1 MSLKDQLREEVRAE
15 SQKLKDMSF
24 QDKIWYIWEYYK
36 IHIGGVV
43 LAFLLISVVVTSVR
57 NISIHPGLYCVV
69 LNNLSSQ
76 DMDTSILEQDFHDH
90 MGFGEKQPVYVES
103 MYITYGDNAT
113 ELSYASMAKISA
125 LVASKDLDIIIS
137 DQESADHYAA
147 LDGLADLEK
156 LLPADILSA
165 VEDRLFFS
173 LDGQGRP
180 TASSLDLK
188 GTALAGSMRL
198 SEDASY
204 LSVISNS
211 DETETVFAL
220 IRYIFGL

>member
-24 QDKIWYIWEYYK
+24 QDKLWYIWEYYK

-76 DMDTSILEQDFHDH
+76 DMDTSILEQDFHEH
-90 MGFGEKQPVYVES
+90 MGFSQKQPVYVES

-156 LLPADILSA
+156 RLPADILSA

-180 TASSLDLK
+180 IASSLDQK
-188 GTALAGSMRL
+188 ALLWPAPCACRK
-198 SEDASY
+198 
-204 LSVISNS
+204 
-211 DETETVFAL
+211 TPPT
-220 IRYIFGL
+220 

>member
-24 QDKIWYIWEYYK
+24 QDKLWYIWEYYK

-173 LDGQGRP
+173 LDGQGRS